1 MVRDPRCHRRRNTER
16 LVDAAEVVERKPE
29 HQGCA
34 VILELLAERIGEP
47 GEAPRAHSNREV
59 LPFEGLRLA
68 TASQKF
74 QIITDGFTPYRS
86 AISNTLE
93 DRVDLAQLIKVYRAT
108 PEGERRHSPAE
119 VASVEENG
127 WGEVIADAEVKL
139 KELARRRIAIKAFQA
154 KARKG

>member
-1 MVRDPRCHRRRNTER
+1 M
-16 LVDAAEVVERKPE
+16 
-29 HQGCA
+29 
-34 VILELLAERIGEP
+34 
-47 GEAPRAHSNREV
+47 
-59 LPFEGLRLA
+59 
-68 TASQKF
+68 
-74 QIITDGFTPYRS
+74 
-86 AISNTLE
+86 
-93 DRVDLAQLIKVYRAT
+93 DLAQLIKVYRAT